1 MSDSSL
7 ERVTPRYINTQVLA
21 LFTVLVGLMSCQK
34 PTESATVFRKI
45 SPTESG
51 IDFRN
56 QLEYNE
62 RLNTYTY
69 RNFYNGAGVAVGDIN
84 NDGLQDLY
92 FCGNQVDN
100 KLFLNLGNLKFKDI
114 TQEAGVGSPNIWST
128 GVSMADVNGDGL
140 LDIYVCKAGPK
151 GGENRHNEL
160 FINQGDLT
168 FTEESKKYGI
178 ADEGLSLHAAF
189 FDYDKDGDQ
198 DFYLLN
204 NSLRSVGV
212 YDLRQDQRLE
222 TDTLGGNKLYR
233 NDGGYFTNVTLE
245 SGIYSSFIGFGL
257 GVTIADLDRDGWQD
271 IFVSNDFF
279 EKDYVY
285 INQGN
290 GTFEESLEALISET
304 SMGSMGADIADL
316 NNDGYPEIYVTEMLP
331 ESEQRYKTKTLFED
345 WDKYQSNLK
354 NGYYEQFTRNAFQ
367 LNNGPNP
374 VSGSVSFSEISRL
387 TGAHA
392 TDWSWGALIFDY
404 NNDGFKDIFVA
415 NGIAKDL
422 TDLDYINFYSNNRE
436 LVAKYRKDSLVLT
449 KLIDQIP
456 SVPLPNYLFENSGG
470 MDFNNRAIELGL
482 SDSTFSNGAVYS
494 DLDNDGDLDLVV
506 NNINDDSF
514 LFENTSESNGNH
526 YLMLDLRLPDSSIA
540 VGAQV
545 EIRINNQ
552 LMYQELVPVKGYLS
566 SVDPRMHFGVGTAQ
580 QVGELK
586 ISWPNGATST
596 ETNIAVD
603 QLLKRVQPP
612 LTPTLGNPFTVDPL
626 MTEIKTPVGF
636 QHIENDFEDFNR
648 DRLLFEMHSNEGPG
662 VAQGDVNGDGLT
674 DLYLGGAK
682 GFAGGLY
689 LQEKDG
695 SFSKSQTFTDDQDAE
710 DVDALF
716 FDADQDGDL
725 DLYVAS
731 GGNEFGVGSKWL
743 MDRIYFN
750 DGNGRF
756 IKKASSFPGIR
767 ESSSFVSAADFDGD
781 GDADLLVGTRLKP
794 FLYGVPPNS
803 YLLQND
809 GSGNFKD
816 ITASTAPALQK
827 IGMATDGQWFD
838 LENDGDQ
845 DIVLVGKWMGV
856 KVLTNE
862 SGKFTLQSKALNL
875 AGSNGLWNTLEV
887 ADLNQDGYQDLIA
900 GNIGENT
907 RYRASVDK
915 PLQLFIN
922 DFDRNGSVE
931 QITCQYEGDKAY
943 PIHLLANLTKQ
954 LPGLRK
960 RFSRAEDYKSKT
972 MEELFTP
979 EQMANAVKLKV
990 ETLQSSAFISQQ
1002 GTSFIRE
1009 ALPDNHQIAPIYGLL
1024 PLDLNADG
1032 RTDLITGGNFTKSKP
1047 EWGIYKASYGNVSL
1061 GTPTNQWQSQRHE
1074 ASGFFVT
1081 GEVRRIIA
1089 LKDSK
1094 RILVVRNNSGIS
1106 CFSYE

>member
-1 MSDSSL
+1 MRNIYTRL
-7 ERVTPRYINTQVLA
+7 LTFFI
-21 LFTVLVGLMSCQK
+21 FLVGLISCQE
-34 PTESATVFRKI
+34 PIENNSVFRKVP
-45 SPTESG
+45 SFESG
-51 IDFRN
+51 VAFRN
-56 QLEYNE
+56 DLIYNE

-100 KLFLNLGNLKFKDI
+100 KLFLNLGDLTFKDI
-114 TQEAGVGSPNIWST
+114 TLSAGVGSPDVWST
-128 GVSMADVNGDGL
+128 GVSMADVNGDGF

-160 FINQGDLT
+160 FINKGDLT
-168 FTEESKKYGI
+168 FSEESKQYGI

-212 YDLRQDQRLE
+212 YDLRQDQRME

-233 NDGGYFTNVTLE
+233 NDGGVFTNVTLE
-245 SGIYSSFIGFGL
+245 AGIYSSFIGFGL

-285 INQGN
+285 INQQN
-290 GTFEESLEALISET
+290 GTFKESMETLISET

-354 NGYYEQFTRNAFQ
+354 NGYYEQFTRNALQ

-374 VSGSVSFSEISRL
+374 ISGSVSFSEISRL

-470 MDFNNRAIELGL
+470 LEFSNRAQELGL
-482 SDSTFSNGAVYS
+482 NDSTFSNGAVYS
-494 DLDNDGDLDLVV
+494 DLDNDGDMDLVV
-506 NNINDDSF
+506 NNINDESF
-514 LFENTSESNGNH
+514 LFENTSETNGNNFM
-526 YLMLDLRLPDSSIA
+526 MLDLRLPDSSTA

-545 EIRINNQ
+545 ELHAGD
-552 LMYQELVPVKGYLS
+552 LMIYQELVPVKGYLS
-566 SVDPRMHFGVGTAQ
+566 SVDPRIHFGLSLQKRIDT
-580 QVGELK
+580 L
-586 ISWPNGATST
+586 IITWPNGAISI
-596 ETNIAVD
+596 ERDLPVNR
-603 QLLKRVQPP
+603 QLKRVQPNIEQGTNTSHEYALLLNEVASP
-612 LTPTLGNPFTVDPL
+612 ID
-626 MTEIKTPVGF
+626 F

-662 VAQGDVNGDGLT
+662 IGKGDLNGDGLD
-674 DLYLGGAK
+674 DLFLGGAK
-682 GFAGGLY
+682 GQAGSIY
-689 LQEKDG
+689 FQHSDG
-695 SFSKSQTFTDDQDAE
+695 SFSINQSFTEDAEAE
-710 DVDALF
+710 DVDAQF
-716 FDADQDGDL
+716 FDADNDGDL

-743 MDRIYFN
+743 IDRLYLN
-750 DGNGRF
+750 DGKGNFSKTSGNL
-756 IKKASSFPGIR
+756 PGFR
-767 ESSSFVSAADFDGD
+767 ESSSFIAAADFDED
-781 GDADLLVGTRLKP
+781 GDHDLLVGSRLKP

-803 YLLQND
+803 YLLEND
-809 GSGNFKD
+809 GTGKFKD
-816 ITASTAPALQK
+816 ITSSIAPDLQK
-827 IGMATDGQWFD
+827 IGMVTDGQWFD
-838 LENDGDQ
+838 FENDGDL
-845 DIVLVGKWMGV
+845 DMVLVGKWMGIT
-856 KVLTNE
+856 VLINE
-862 SGKFTLQSKALNL
+862 NNKYVTKSPSLRLSGT
-875 AGSNGLWNTLEV
+875 NGLWNTVEV
-887 ADLNQDGYQDLIA
+887 VDLNQDGFMDIIA
-900 GNIGENT
+900 GNLGQNT

-915 PLQLFIN
+915 PLQMFIN
-922 DFDRNGSVE
+922 DFDQNGSVE
-931 QITCQYEGDKAY
+931 QITCQYEGDRAY
-943 PIHLLANLTKQ
+943 PIHLLDDLTKQ
-954 LPGLRK
+954 IPALRK

-972 MEELFTP
+972 IDELFTS
-979 EQMANAVKLKV
+979 EQMNNTLRLMV
-990 ETLQSSAFISQQ
+990 ETLQTTTYINQQ
-1002 GTSFIRE
+1002 GVSFNQKP
-1009 ALPDNHQIAPIYGLL
+1009 LPDNHQIAPVYAIM
-1024 PLDLNADG
+1024 PVDVNQDG
-1032 RTDLITGGNFTKSKP
+1032 IVDLITGGNFTKSKP
-1047 EWGIYKASYGNVSL
+1047 EWGIYKASYGNVSI
-1061 GTPTNQWQSQRHE
+1061 GTDDHQWQTQSHKV
-1074 ASGFFVT
+1074 SGFFVT
-1081 GEVRRIIA
+1081 GEVRRIIK
-1089 LKDSK
+1089 LEDTN

>member
-1 MSDSSL
+1 MAEED
-7 ERVTPRYINTQVLA
+7 
-21 LFTVLVGLMSCQK
+21 
-34 PTESATVFRKI
+34 TVFHKV
-45 SPTESG
+45 SPSESG
-51 IDFRN
+51 LDFRN
-56 QLEYNE
+56 ELVYNE

-100 KLFLNLGNLKFKDI
+100 KLFLNLGDMKFKDI
-114 TQEAGVGSPNIWST
+114 TLEAGVGSPNVWST
-128 GVSMADVNGDGL
+128 GVSMADVNGDGWV
-140 LDIYVCKAGPK
+140 DIYVCKAGPK

-160 FINQGDLT
+160 FINKGDLT
-168 FTEESKKYGI
+168 FSEESKAYGI
-178 ADEGLSLHAAF
+178 ADEGLSIHAAF

-233 NDGGYFTNVTLE
+233 NDGGSFTNVTLE

-285 INQGN
+285 INQQN

-331 ESEQRYKTKTLFED
+331 ESEQRYKTKTVFED

-354 NGYYEQFTRNAFQ
+354 NGYFEQFTRNAFQ

-470 MDFNNRAIELGL
+470 TAYNNRAIELGL
-482 SDSTFSNGAVYS
+482 KDSTFSNGAVYS
-494 DLDNDGDLDLVV
+494 DLDNDGDMDLVV
-506 NNINDDSF
+506 NNINQESF

-526 YLMLDLRLPDSSIA
+526 FLMLDLRLPDSSVA

-545 EIRINNQ
+545 ELQ
-552 LMYQELVPVKGYLS
+552 AGDLLLYQELVPVKGYLS
-566 SVDPRMHFGVGTAQ
+566 SVDPRMHFGIGQ
-580 QVGELK
+580 QLQINELK
-586 ISWPNGATST
+586 ISWPNGAVSIENNLT
-596 ETNIAVD
+596 VD
-603 QLLKRVQPP
+603 QLLKRMQPAFDKTEKEESAIEP
-612 LTPTLGNPFTVDPL
+612 LL
-626 MTEIKTPVGF
+626 TEITAPIDYKHV
-636 QHIENDFEDFNR
+636 ENDFEDFNR

-662 VAQGDVNGDGLT
+662 LAQGDINGDGLE
-674 DLYLGGAK
+674 DLFLGGAK
-682 GFAGGLY
+682 GFAGALY
-689 LQEKDG
+689 VQKSDG
-695 SFSKSQTFTDDQDAE
+695 SFDTHQIFTEDRDTE
-710 DVDALF
+710 DVDALL
-716 FDADQDGDL
+716 FDADKDGDL
-725 DLYVAS
+725 DLFVAS

-750 DGNGRF
+750 DGQGGF
-756 IKKASSFPGIR
+756 DKSAASLPGTR
-767 ESSSFVSAADFDGD
+767 ESSSSVSVGDFDDD
-781 GDADLLVGTRLKP
+781 GDLDLLIGTRLRP

-803 YLLQND
+803 YLLEND
-809 GSGNFKD
+809 GAGNFSD
-816 ITASTAPALQK
+816 ITASAAPALQK
-827 IGMATDGQWFD
+827 IGMVTDVQWFD

-845 DIVLVGKWMGV
+845 DMVLAGKWMGI
-856 KVLTNE
+856 KVLINDG
-862 SGKFTLQSKALNL
+862 GKFSNQSQALGL
-875 AGSNGLWNTLEV
+875 AGTNGLWNTIEV
-887 ADLNQDGYQDLIA
+887 SDLNNDGYPDLIA
-900 GNIGENT
+900 GNLGENT
-907 RYRASVDK
+907 RYRASVEQ
-915 PLQLFIN
+915 PLQMFVN
-922 DFDRNGSVE
+922 DFDKNGSVE
-931 QITCQYEGDKAY
+931 QITCQYEGNRAY
-943 PIHLLANLTKQ
+943 PIHLLDDLTKQ

-972 MEELFTP
+972 MEELFTT
-979 EQMANAVKLKV
+979 EQMTNTVRLKV
-990 ETLQSSAFISQQ
+990 ETLQSRAFINQQ
-1002 GTSFIRE
+1002 GTSFSQE
-1009 ALPDNHQIAPIYGLL
+1009 ALPANHQIAPIYSIL
-1024 PLDLNADG
+1024 PADVNGDDL
-1032 RTDLITGGNFTKSKP
+1032 TDLITGGNFTKSKP
-1047 EWGIYKASYGNVSL
+1047 EWGIYKASYGNLSL
-1061 GTPTNQWQSQRHE
+1061 GKATHEWQAQRHE
-1074 ASGFFVT
+1074 ESGFFVT
-1081 GEVRRIIA
+1081 GEVRGIIA
-1089 LKDSK
+1089 LKDSN

>member
-1 MSDSSL
+1 
-7 ERVTPRYINTQVLA
+7 
-21 LFTVLVGLMSCQK
+21 MSCQ
-34 PTESATVFRKI
+34 ESADTPSVFRKI
-45 SPTESG
+45 SPSESG
-51 IDFRN
+51 LDFRN
-56 QLEYNE
+56 ELVYNE

-100 KLFLNLGNLKFKDI
+100 KLFLNLGDLKFRDI
-114 TQEAGVGSPNIWST
+114 TDAAGVGSPNIWST

-233 NDGGYFTNVTLE
+233 NDGGHFTNVTLE

-290 GTFEESLEALISET
+290 GTFEESLETLISET

-374 VSGSVSFSEISRL
+374 VSGSISFSEISRL

-456 SVPLPNYLFENSGG
+456 SVPLPNYFFENSGG
-470 MDFNNRAIELGL
+470 MDFNNKAIELGL

-545 EIRINNQ
+545 EIRIENQ

-580 QVGELK
+580 QIGELK

-596 ETNIAVD
+596 ETNIAAD
-603 QLLKRVQPP
+603 QLLKRVQPA
-612 LTPTLGNPFTVDPL
+612 LTPTLSNPFMVDPL
-626 MTEIKTPVGF
+626 LSETTTPIEY
-636 QHIENDFEDFNR
+636 QHVENDFEDFNR

-662 VAQGDVNGDGLT
+662 VAQGDVNGDGLE

-682 GFAGGLY
+682 GFAGELY
-689 LQEKDG
+689 LQQNDG
-695 SFSKSQTFTDDQDAE
+695 RFTKNQTFTEDQDAE
-710 DVDALF
+710 DIDALF
-716 FDADQDGDL
+716 FDADQDGDA

-750 DGNGRF
+750 DGKGNF
-756 IKKASSFPGIR
+756 TKKTTSLPGIR
-767 ESSSFVSAADFDGD
+767 ESASFVTAADYDGD
-781 GDADLLVGTRLKP
+781 GDADLLIGTRLKP

-809 GSGNFKD
+809 GTGNFKD
-816 ITASTAPALQK
+816 ITNSAAPALQQ

-838 LENDGDQ
+838 LENDGDM
-845 DIVLVGKWMGV
+845 DMVLVGKWMGV
-856 KVLTNE
+856 KVITNE
-862 SGKFTLQSKALNL
+862 AGKFSLQSKALNL

-887 ADLNQDGYQDLIA
+887 ADLNQDGYMDLIA
-900 GNIGENT
+900 GNMGENT
-907 RYRASVDK
+907 RYRATAEK

-922 DFDRNGSVE
+922 DFDQNGSVE
-931 QITCQYEGDKAY
+931 QITCQYEGDQAY

-979 EQMANAVKLKV
+979 AQMANAIKLKV
-990 ETLQSSAFISQQ
+990 ETLQSSVFINQQ
-1002 GTSFIRE
+1002 GKGFIRE

-1024 PLDLNADG
+1024 PIDLNADG
-1032 RTDLITGGNFTKSKP
+1032 HTDLVTGGNFTKSKP

-1061 GTPTNQWQSQRHE
+1061 GTASNEWQPLRHE

-1089 LKDSK
+1089 LKNSN